1 MSSDRERWQE
11 RHRARPERAAA
22 SPFVAEQLARL
33 APHFAGAR
41 ALDLA
46 CGSGRH
52 AALLARH
59 GFRTVVADHAVA
71 ACRRVADD
79 QPDLH
84 AVAADA
90 LALPF
95 RTTSF
100 AVIVQTLFLER
111 AIFPALFSLLAPG
124 GVLVAE
130 TFLLAQH
137 EATGHPR
144 REFCLAPG
152 ELVRLCTDGGA
163 TRVLDAHEGPVPTAG
178 GISWL
183 ASIAACKV

>member
-1 MSSDRERWQE
+1 
-11 RHRARPERAAA
+11 
-22 SPFVAEQLARL
+22 V
-33 APHFAGAR
+33 
-41 ALDLA
+41 
-46 CGSGRH
+46 
-52 AALLARH
+52 
-59 GFRTVVADHAVA
+59 
-71 ACRRVADD
+71 
-79 QPDLH
+79 H